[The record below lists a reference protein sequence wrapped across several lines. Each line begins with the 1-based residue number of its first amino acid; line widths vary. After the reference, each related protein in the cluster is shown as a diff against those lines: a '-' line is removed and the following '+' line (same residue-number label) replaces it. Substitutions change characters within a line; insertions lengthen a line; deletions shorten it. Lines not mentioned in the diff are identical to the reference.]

1 MHCPSW
7 SALKRRRIYY
17 HISAKWLE
25 QFHFQEVRISI
36 SRLNFKIQNRKVVSW
51 EIAPLKCKCNVV
63 PKNFN
68 HGSAR
73 EWQATLHVS
82 QQQKNVCRNAAIKIR
97 IVQDFSTWHKQIKLH
112 FSYFKKP
119 QRYAIRAGTVGSLNP
134 ALQSTLKS
142 LFLFIL
148 SDFHWIYRWET
159 RIWELAKI
167 ASQNKYWWCKRLTK
181 SCCLYICDYMILLI
195 CSYGYSKVPIF
206 LTFPLLSHSHCF
218 FCIFYHRSVHLF
230 VPTPIGG
237 ILIDQIL
244 IILRIP
250 SEQINQQ
257 RLNAEMDP
265 KMHTSEWKRCIH
277 RSQTKQI
284 DRSKT
289 PLAKI
294 APLK

>member
-181 SCCLYICDYMILLI
+181 SCCLYICDYMILFI
-195 CSYGYSKVPIF
+195 GSYGYLYSSLFRFSLTLTVSFVYFTTVPFIF
-206 LTFPLLSHSHCF
+206 LYLL
-218 FCIFYHRSVHLF
+218 
-230 VPTPIGG
+230 
-237 ILIDQIL
+237 
-244 IILRIP
+244 P
-250 SEQINQQ
+250 SEASLSIKFLSFFAFHQNRSINNVWM
-257 RLNAEMDP
+257 LKWIP
-265 KMHTSEWKRCIH
+265 RCIH
-277 RSQTKQI
+277 QSEKDAYI
-284 DRSKT
+284 DVRQSR
-289 PLAKI
+289 
-294 APLK
+294 

>member
-51 EIAPLKCKCNVV
+51 EIAPLKCKYNVV

-119 QRYAIRAGTVGSLNP
+119 QRYAIRAGRVGSLNP

-159 RIWELAKI
+159 RTWEWAKI

-181 SCCLYICDYMILLI
+181 SCWLYICDYMILFI
-195 CSYGYSKVPIF
+195 GSYGYLYSSLFRFSLTLTVSFVYFTTVPFIF
-206 LTFPLLSHSHCF
+206 LYLL
-218 FCIFYHRSVHLF
+218 
-230 VPTPIGG
+230 
-237 ILIDQIL
+237 
-244 IILRIP
+244 P
-250 SEQINQQ
+250 SEASLSIKFLSFFAFHQNRSINNVWM
-257 RLNAEMDP
+257 LKWIP
-265 KMHTSEWKRCIH
+265 RCIH
-277 RSQTKQI
+277 QSEKDAYIEVRQS
-284 DRSKT
+284 R
-289 PLAKI
+289 
-294 APLK
+294 

>member
-119 QRYAIRAGTVGSLNP
+119 QRYAIQAGTSGQWQFESRPTVNF
-134 ALQSTLKS
+134 KIIV
-142 LFLFIL
+142 FI
-148 SDFHWIYRWET
+148 
-159 RIWELAKI
+159 
-167 ASQNKYWWCKRLTK
+167 
-181 SCCLYICDYMILLI
+181 
-195 CSYGYSKVPIF
+195 YSIR
-206 LTFPLLSHSHCF
+206 FPLNLSMGNEDMRIGQNCF
-218 FCIFYHRSVHLF
+218 SKQVLVVQETHKELL
-230 VPTPIGG
+230 PIYMW
-237 ILIDQIL
+237 LHDSTY
-244 IILRIP
+244 R
-250 SEQINQQ
+250 
-257 RLNAEMDP
+257 
-265 KMHTSEWKRCIH
+265 
-277 RSQTKQI
+277 
-284 DRSKT
+284 
-289 PLAKI
+289 
-294 APLK
+294 